1 MKLIITVVPMLGLV
15 AAGYTNSFCLNAD
28 NAFECLYP
36 CGGSVVGGF
45 DCAAK
50 NKTWTCEPWGPGQGS
65 CKYSTH
71 CTSHGL
77 FCNATTGSSWTECN
91 GSESSGPP
99 FDGGCGC
106 GCASSACGGPTFA
119 QPPIDPSNP
128 FVKPMAKIGGV
139 LRLCIVKPKTL
150 YKCNAGAPQG
160 QQCAVDPQGTLTDAQ
175 CKLDAE
181 YKCNF
186 PP

>member
-1 MKLIITVVPMLGLV
+1 MP
-15 AAGYTNSFCLNAD
+15 
-28 NAFECLYP
+28 
-36 CGGSVVGGF
+36 
-45 DCAAK
+45 
-50 NKTWTCEPWGPGQGS
+50 WTCEPTYGGR

-71 CTSHGL
+71 CVSRGL
-77 FCNATTGSSWTECN
+77 FCNATTGSSWTECS
-91 GSESSGPP
+91 GSESAGPP

-128 FVKPMAKIGGV
+128 FAEQGRV

-160 QQCAVDPQGTLTDAQ
+160 QRCTVDLQGTLTDAQ

-186 PP
+186 P